1 MFLLPPRGNLR
12 IFLGS
17 FLGFLGL
24 FGSGGNRNRAGAGPG
39 RGRGRGR
46 NLGSEKKNLGSEKE
60 NLGSG
65 FLGPFQGRPMALQE
79 TYGNWLGPGR
89 LQRQPGIYSAPRTM
103 PPPGDFRPASPDSFE
118 DDYDDVSMAGSEQG
132 PQPKGLYLLAGAPGS
147 SPAPSLPDPEAKI
160 ADSHPKIAGSDP
172 KFRNSDPKFRNSA
185 PKFGI
190 SDPKIGDFDP
200 KSGDFA
206 PKLGDLAP
214 KRRGRAAL
222 GALALLGLAWAA
234 ALGLGLGKY
243 LELREELELLR
254 ANFSRIWDSAGS
266 DRAPFRDPAAPTGA
280 AGARCTAVPGPGQLP
295 ALWARLAPTR
305 LQLFLVLPGRSEL
318 GPGPQR
324 LRGPGRAPGGDQRA
338 GGAALPA
345 GAQQPQQLLLAGAEG
360 PAAGGAMALAHG
372 RGAHRDVLGR
382 VAAGGAAGARGLRGP
397 GAQGALGERE
407 VLGAAAL
414 GVPETQPLLKPGLG
428 AKIGVLLM
436 GFV

>member
-254 ANFSRIWDSAGS
+254 ANFSRIWDS
-266 DRAPFRDPAAPTGA
+266 
-280 AGARCTAVPGPGQLP
+280 VQ
-295 ALWARLAPTR
+295 
-305 LQLFLVLPGRSEL
+305 Q
-318 GPGPQR
+318 
-324 LRGPGRAPGGDQRA
+324 DQI
-338 GGAALPA
+338 
-345 GAQQPQQLLLAGAEG
+345 
-360 PAAGGAMALAHG
+360 
-372 RGAHRDVLGR
+372 
-382 VAAGGAAGARGLRGP
+382 GLRFGIRQHQLEQQEL
-397 GAQGALGERE
+397 AEQLCRALGSPR
-407 VLGAAAL
+407 
-414 GVPETQPLLKPGLG
+414 PCDPGWLPHG
-428 AKIGVLLM
+428 SSWFLFPVSCINSCIFPDIFS
-436 GFV
+436 GFSRIFSQFFPDNFPH